1 MGFKWTCFSFSDQK
15 SFSKSSSVTLMF
27 LSMMRIKTGHPT
39 YLLEELNYLTQV
51 IWLNTIV

>member
-1 MGFKWTCFSFSDQK
+1 MDLFFISDQK
-15 SFSKSSSVTLMF
+15 SFSKSSSVTLMC
-27 LSMMRIKTGHPT
+27 IKTGHPT